1 MDLPEVEAPLFDGA
15 EYLDRVRVK
24 KRRQKIRINMG
35 KEGREGERER
45 KGGLSKG
52 QMKTRKEASMEK
64 R

>member
-45 KGGLSKG
+45 G
-52 QMKTRKEASMEK
+52 KED
-64 R
+64 

>member
-24 KRRQKIRINMG
+24 KRRQKIRINRG
-35 KEGREGERER
+35 KEGIEGEREW

-52 QMKTRKEASMEK
+52 QMKTI
-64 R
+64 